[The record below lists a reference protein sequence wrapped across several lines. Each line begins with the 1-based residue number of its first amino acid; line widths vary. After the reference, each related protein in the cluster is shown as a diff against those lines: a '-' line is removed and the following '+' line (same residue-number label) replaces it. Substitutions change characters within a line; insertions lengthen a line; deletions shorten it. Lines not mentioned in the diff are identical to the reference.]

1 MATISQ
7 SDYNKIVSQAAEK
20 WYSQSQVDSLA
31 KSWGYSAYITITWIV
46 ENII

>member
-7 SDYNKIVSQAAEK
+7 SDYNKIISEAAWK

-31 KSWGYSAYITITWIV
+31 KAWGISIWDKTWGKV
-46 ENII
+46 SNL